1 MTQPIF
7 SEFWQQL
14 LTDDP
19 FPGAF
24 WVAVEQRRYAKADIE
39 RLFPH
44 RHSKRNHTALHKA
57 LKNLHFWSQKITEAG
72 DENACKKFSE
82 RYSVTREE
90 ARQIYT
96 N

>member
-44 RHSKRNHTALHKA
+44 RHSKRNA
-57 LKNLHFWSQKITEAG
+57 S
-72 DENACKKFSE
+72 
-82 RYSVTREE
+82 
-90 ARQIYT
+90 
-96 N
+96 